1 MESRKIFRKKPK
13 GLIKV
18 LKDAEKEGRTA
29 KLVYDK
35 LYIDGQRYR
44 SSGKKKFQDR
54 TALNREICLKVP

>member
-1 MESRKIFRKKPK
+1 MESRKIFHKKPK

-18 LKDAEKEGRTA
+18 LKDVKKEGRTA

-44 SSGKKKFQDR
+44 PSGKK
-54 TALNREICLKVP
+54 

>member
-18 LKDAEKEGRTA
+18 LKDAKKEGRTA

-44 SSGKKKFQDR
+44 PSGKKKIPGQDCPKQEN
-54 TALNREICLKVP
+54 TS

>member
-1 MESRKIFRKKPK
+1 MESRKIFCKKPK

-18 LKDAEKEGRTA
+18 LKDAKKEGCKA

-44 SSGKKKFQDR
+44 PSGKK
-54 TALNREICLKVP
+54 

>member
-18 LKDAEKEGRTA
+18 LEDAKKEGREA
-29 KLVYDK
+29 KLVYDN

-44 SSGKKKFQDR
+44 PSGKK
-54 TALNREICLKVP
+54 